1 MSVDM
6 NTKAESEPV
15 EADEARG
22 DEEPNEDI
30 DLLPA

>member
-1 MSVDM
+1 MSVDD
-6 NTKAESEPV
+6 KVESEPV
-15 EADEARG
+15 EADEARS